1 MAPREQLLIY
11 FPHGK
16 AATQYPINYCKP
28 QTVHGNTD
36 LLLQWNRKVA
46 QKVDACLSATTDSIK
61 WSALWSNNGSS
72 LQTTHHCSAEDITS
86 NELLWCAERRER
98 SMEVS
103 TWELCPPPPP
113 PPQEKWH
120 NQAVLI
126 WNANNMEG
134 KNDWVWG
141 VHRLWDSFG
150 LEPSHL
156 QLIST
161 KFESAINTKCGC
173 CSKSYPSLY
182 YIATPLNCKLIS
194 SLDMPAY

>member
-36 LLLQWNRKVA
+36 
-46 QKVDACLSATTDSIK
+46 K

-103 TWELCPPPPP
+103 TCELCSPP
-113 PPQEKWH
+113 H
-120 NQAVLI
+120 HHTTT
-126 WNANNMEG
+126 G
-134 KNDWVWG
+134 KMTQSG
-141 VHRLWDSFG
+141 S
-150 LEPSHL
+150 SHL
-156 QLIST
+156 
-161 KFESAINTKCGC
+161 KCKQYGREEWLGMRC
-173 CSKSYPSLY
+173 AQTLGQFWTGTITFAANFHQVWVCYYYKVWLLLY
-182 YIATPLNCKLIS
+182 ELSQSVLYSHTS
-194 SLDMPAY
+194 

>member
-103 TWELCPPPPP
+103 TWELCPP
-113 PPQEKWH
+113 H
-120 NQAVLI
+120 HHHR
-126 WNANNMEG
+126 
-134 KNDWVWG
+134 KNDTIRQFSFEMQTIWRGRMIGYEVCT
-141 VHRLWDSFG
+141 DSG
-150 LEPSHL
+150 TVLDWNHH
-156 QLIST
+156 I
-161 KFESAINTKCGC
+161 
-173 CSKSYPSLY
+173 CS
-182 YIATPLNCKLIS
+182 
-194 SLDMPAY
+194 